1 MSLVLIAVTP
11 VGVAIF
17 CSMFYVIQPGK
28 TSFAR
33 GTITVFFPRDLIVYF
48 LSRDLIPCS
57 T

>member
-33 GTITVFFPRDLIVYF
+33 GTITVFFPRDLIVFF